1 MKFGYLLLALAAFA
15 AGAVLLPM
23 LLKRP
28 EEEPTQEELEKQA
41 KDLGGKSAAD
51 LQSYG
56 GQAYAGW
63 IGFQTGLFGTA
74 YGDEWSDVIAPL
86 YIAEVAY
93 GGEIY

>member
-28 EEEPTQEELEKQA
+28 DEEPTQDELEDKA
-41 KDLGGKSAAD
+41 RDLGDKTAAELD
-51 LQSYG
+51 SYG

-63 IGFQTGLFGTA
+63 IGFQQGMFGTA
-74 YGDEWSDVIAPL
+74 YGDEWSDVVGPL
-86 YIAEVAY
+86 YVAEVIY
-93 GGEIY
+93 GGELY